1 MMFVLAAMALAL
13 GANDS
18 TPSATLAWLAAM
30 TASPEMS
37 RIEQQIADDTNISL
51 ERSNGSVSKRSWK
64 NAVKISDCVAD
75 IATEV
80 ATSERG
86 ATSTLRQSA
95 KFNLS
100 QIRWIDRSHGAS
112 FKQETIFLVLSSEPG
127 GPKPVRNVDSTTG
140 CVKLITY
147 RFPICPPLLPTER
160 PRTSNGYNRCAQHG
174 DIAASRR

>member
-1 MMFVLAAMALAL
+1 MMMFVLAAMALTL

-18 TPSATLAWLAAM
+18 TPSATLAWLAAK

-51 ERSNGSVSKRSWK
+51 ERSNGSINKRRWK
-64 NAVKISDCVAD
+64 NAVEIADCIAD
-75 IATEV
+75 VVVEV
-80 ATSERG
+80 GTWERG
-86 ATSTLRQSA
+86 TTSTLSQSA

-112 FKQETIFLVLSSEPG
+112 FKQETIYLVLSSEPG

-140 CVKLITY
+140 VRQVDNLSLSYLSAAAADRAAANVKRLQQM
-147 RFPICPPLLPTER
+147 
-160 PRTSNGYNRCAQHG
+160 CA
-174 DIAASRR
+174 AR